1 MKTQHPIISLF
12 PTPLYIDY
20 LPEDLLKDHISFLNQ
35 EEILHLKRDNYGEC
49 SKNTYLLHQDHYKNL
64 NSYILQQ
71 ATYYAE
77 NYLSYNYINYKFS
90 QSWIS
95 VKNPEQSHNQH
106 HHPHSLISGVL
117 FYEKN
122 NTETSSITFHRNDKY
137 SETITSHKTKPDN
150 LRNDFSF
157 TSYDIYYKP
166 NTLILFP
173 SFLQHSVSKNT
184 TPLSRKSL
192 AFNIVPKDGFG
203 KKDNLCELKF

>member
-1 MKTQHPIISLF
+1 MKTQHQVLSIF
-12 PTPLYIDY
+12 PTPLYINS

-35 EEILHLKRDNYGEC
+35 EEILYSKNEGYGKH
-49 SKNTYLLHQDHYKNL
+49 SKNTYLLNQDHYKNL

-95 VKNPEQSHNQH
+95 VKDPEEYHEQH
-106 HHPHSLISGVL
+106 THSHSLISGVL
-117 FYEKN
+117 FYEEN
-122 NTETSSITFHRNDKY
+122 DTETSSITFSRLDEY
-137 SETITSHKTKPDN
+137 SRHIVSHKNKPIN
-150 LRNDFSF
+150 SLNDFSF
-157 TSYDIYYKP
+157 TSYDVYYKP

-173 SFLQHSVSKNT
+173 SVLPHSVKKNT
-184 TPLSRKSL
+184 TPFSRKSL

-203 KKDNLCELKF
+203 VEGSLCELKF